1 MLSKQ
6 DRAMRA
12 AYQDWAGMYRAEALK
27 ATGQFSQLYRKQ
39 CASEA
44 RYWLRKA
51 AQYS

>member
-27 ATGQFSQLYRKQ
+27 ATGQFSQLYHKQ
-39 CASEA
+39 CATEA

-51 AQYS
+51 AQ